1 MRTLSVLAA
10 SLLFTAQA
18 QALEL
23 AKYPQVFDTGQGV
36 MVTLAPSTDGQQA
49 LLQVKGLNHPLDEV
63 VFLTQVNERGNE
75 ERDYSTT
82 LDGSRYNLL
91 LKRQGWGGDDYQL
104 YLPDTAGFPLAFDE
118 ARSKA
123 AKPAELLALYE
134 QQKGKGVQDKLA
146 QFDRAKH
153 MQANQSALKELDEE
167 ASEACGIPVQTR
179 VEWDAIDDQKMKELS
194 ISGYCGEV
202 ASQLASLCQR
212 DAAFKAEASSIK
224 GVDCRFDKAMKLREQ
239 DGRILFMT
247 EREAPNQ
254 GDFINA
260 FLRNR

>member
-1 MRTLSVLAA
+1 MRKLTLLCLSVLLA
-10 SLLFTAQA
+10 SQA

-23 AKYPQVFDTGQGV
+23 AKYPQVFAAEQGAS
-36 MVTLAPSTDGQQA
+36 VTLAPSADGKQA
-49 LLQVKGLNHPLDEV
+49 LVQVSGINHPLDEV
-63 VFLTQVNERGNE
+63 VFLAEVSERDNE

-91 LKRQGWGGDDYQL
+91 LKRQGWGGESYQL
-104 YLPDTAGFPLAFDE
+104 YLPGTEGLQLGFDE

-134 QQKGKGVQDKLA
+134 QQKAKGVQEKLA
-146 QFDRAKH
+146 HFDRAKH
-153 MQANQSALKELDEE
+153 LQANQDALQEQDKA
-167 ASEACGIPVQTR
+167 ASEACGTPLQTR

-202 ASQLASLCQR
+202 VSQLAGLCQR
-212 DAAFKAEASSIK
+212 DAAFKAEAASIK
-224 GVDCRFDKAMKLREQ
+224 GVDCRFDKAMKLRER

>member
-1 MRTLSVLAA
+1 MRTFSFLAA
-10 SLLFTAQA
+10 SLLFAAHA

-23 AKYPQVFDTGQGV
+23 AKYPQVLDAGQGV
-36 MVTLAPSTDGQQA
+36 KVTLAPSADGHQA
-49 LLQVKGLNHPLDEV
+49 LLQVSGINHPLDEV

-91 LKRQGWGGDDYQL
+91 LKRQGWGGDSYQL
-104 YLPDTAGFPLAFDE
+104 NLPGTDGFQLGFDE
-118 ARSKA
+118 ALSKA
-123 AKPAELLALYE
+123 ARPTELLALYE
-134 QQKGKGVQDKLA
+134 QQKSKGVQDKLA

-153 MQANQSALKELDEE
+153 LQANQSALKELDQE
-167 ASEACGIPVQTR
+167 ASKACGITLQTQ

-194 ISGYCGEV
+194 ISSYCGEV
-202 ASQLASLCQR
+202 VSQLASLCER
-212 DAAFKAEASSIK
+212 DAAFKTEAASIQ
-224 GVDCRFDKAMKLREQ
+224 GVECRFDKAMKLREK
-239 DGRILFMT
+239 DGRILFLT
-247 EREAPNQ
+247 ERNAPNQ

>member
-1 MRTLSVLAA
+1 MRKLSLLTLSLLLAG
-10 SLLFTAQA
+10 QA

-23 AKYPQVFDTGQGV
+23 AKYPQVFAADQGASV
-36 MVTLAPSTDGQQA
+36 MLVPSADGKQA
-49 LLQVKGLNHPLDEV
+49 LVQVSGINHPLDEV
-63 VFLTQVNERGNE
+63 VFLADVSERGNE

-82 LDGSRYNLL
+82 LDGGRYNLL
-91 LKRQGWGGDDYQL
+91 LKRQGWGGDNYQL
-104 YLPDTAGFPLAFDE
+104 YLPGTEGFQLGFDE
-118 ARSKA
+118 ARSKT

-153 MQANQSALKELDEE
+153 LQANQSALKELDEE

-224 GVDCRFDKAMKLREQ
+224 GIDCRFDKAMKLREQ
-239 DGRILFMT
+239 EGRILFMT